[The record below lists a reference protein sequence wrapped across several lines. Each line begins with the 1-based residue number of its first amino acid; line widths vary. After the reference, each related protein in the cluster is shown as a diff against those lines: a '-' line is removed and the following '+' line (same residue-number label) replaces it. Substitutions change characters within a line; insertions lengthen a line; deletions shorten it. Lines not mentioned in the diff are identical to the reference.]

1 MLYMKITICRVLL
14 AALSL
19 AAAACAGQNPEAI
32 LTSADDAL
40 SVGDYRSAQSLCD
53 NLSEISRNDSLAMRS
68 KQYCRLAII
77 YMTLAEHQSESDKS
91 ADDNIAAASA
101 MFNCAINISADSVQE
116 FLHSLPP
123 EESGHAELLLQL
135 SEAAQARDKIYME
148 IQENDSIQSPDH
160 SHSHEI

>member
-1 MLYMKITICRVLL
+1 MKITICRVLL

-19 AAAACAGQNPEAI
+19 AAAACAKQNPEAI
-32 LTSADDAL
+32 LSSADDAL
-40 SVGDYRSAQSLCD
+40 SVRDYRSAQSLCD
-53 NLSEISRNDSLAMRS
+53 NLSEISRNDSLAMGS

-77 YMTLAEHQSESDKS
+77 YMTLAEYQPASEKS

-101 MFNCAINISADSVQE
+101 MFNCAINMSVDSVQE

-135 SEAAQARDKIYME
+135 SEAALARDKANGE
-148 IQENDSIQSPDH
+148 IEENDSIRSSDH
-160 SHSHEI
+160 GHSHEI